1 MCGSEVHMLQVF
13 PVKGGVSN
21 NRLRCR
27 NPELA
32 SQAFAHHSSYKV
44 GLKGL
49 LIATIDIRT
58 T

>member
-1 MCGSEVHMLQVF
+1 MLQVF

-27 NPELA
+27 NLELA